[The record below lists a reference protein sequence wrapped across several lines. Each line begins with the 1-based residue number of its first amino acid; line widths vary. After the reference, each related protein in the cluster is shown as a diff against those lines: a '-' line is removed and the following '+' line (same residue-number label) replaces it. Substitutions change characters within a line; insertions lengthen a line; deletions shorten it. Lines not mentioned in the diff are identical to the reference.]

1 MNTKE
6 LILYAMTKERP
17 ALKKTRSQWI
27 DLLASNYELERE
39 VSHSM
44 IIECT
49 REGLISIDNA
59 KFLTVEQ
66 PGLDWLKKQ
75 QNAHINGNVSEISS
89 LVVEQN
95 VVKNWKTKLKRGL
108 KLVWS
113 FVNLNL
119 VAALIAGLVLYWI
132 LHSK

>member
-27 DLLASNYELERE
+27 ELERE